1 MHDLRFLS
9 AFLFLLEIAGCIHNL
24 HQPPSVSLFSTLC
37 SLPLSAPSISSS
49 LSPGNL
55 AFAAL
60 LISILQNVQMPP
72 KIIHLPALWCHFTC
86 TQTTPSTFCAA
97 SQTKRD
103 GGGVCECVCVC
114 VCVWR
119 GGPYFTH
126 GATLVR
132 CFPTSSSP
140 QLHHQSLQ
148 PKVSD
153 TVMAIDGVFL
163 PSQGFKWT
171 HNIHALDAKT
181 EHIIFTLFEG

>member
-1 MHDLRFLS
+1 MRNLICMTWGFSLPFFSSWKSQVASIIYTSLRLFLS
-9 AFLFLLEIAGCIHNL
+9 
-24 HQPPSVSLFSTLC
+24 P
-37 SLPLSAPSISSS
+37 PLSAPSLFLLPPSPL

-55 AFAAL
+55 ASAAL

-103 GGGVCECVCVC
+103 GVGG
-114 VCVWR
+114 
-119 GGPYFTH
+119 GGGGLLSLTARRP
-126 GATLVR
+126 LVG
-132 CFPTSSSP
+132 CFLTSSSP

-153 TVMAIDGVFL
+153 SVMATDGSFS
-163 PSQGFKWT
+163 PQSR
-171 HNIHALDAKT
+171 
-181 EHIIFTLFEG
+181 FEMNA